1 MTNLT
6 GRPIYQKTGKRKS
19 KGLNPVSAKKRAH
32 KAAEKAD
39 GAWEH
44 MQAVKGLPCCACG
57 APPPSQAHHV
67 TGDKKPRSDWRV
79 IPLCFDCHQG
89 PRGYH
94 ADKRSWVERH
104 GPDYGF
110 LDMAKNALE

>member
-1 MTNLT
+1 M
-6 GRPIYQKTGKRKS
+6 GRKPVKRTPINRRTPIRK
-19 KGLNPVSAKKRAH
+19 VSAKKRAR
-32 KAAEKAD
+32 KAAEKAN

-44 MQAVKGLPCCACG
+44 MEAVKGLPCCACG
-57 APPPSQAHHV
+57 AAPPSQAHHV

-110 LDMAKNALE
+110 LDMVKKTLE